1 MDDISLELLNEK
13 VYSQCCFRTR
23 NQYFIKIDKKAV
35 EITNASCFADAVFL
49 FHVFYVFN
57 LVYPEELKLVYG
69 LIEMI
74 ILGMPL
80 SIGKSSILSD
90 FCRQIN
96 NM

>member
-1 MDDISLELLNEK
+1 MLRAL
-13 VYSQCCFRTR
+13 Q
-23 NQYFIKIDKKAV
+23 NQF
-35 EITNASCFADAVFL
+35 FL
-49 FHVFYVFN
+49 FHVLYVFN
-57 LVYPEELKLVYG
+57 LVYPGELKLVYG

-96 NM
+96 IM